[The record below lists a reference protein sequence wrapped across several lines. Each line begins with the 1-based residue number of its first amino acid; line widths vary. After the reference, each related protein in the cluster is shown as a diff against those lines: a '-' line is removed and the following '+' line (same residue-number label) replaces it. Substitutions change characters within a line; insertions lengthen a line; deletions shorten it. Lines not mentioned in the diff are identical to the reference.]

1 MRIAQQFTRADV
13 KELAVMADIDI
24 STESDCG
31 ALNSF
36 GLDDFIINLRIVKC
50 SHIRK

>member
-13 KELAVMADIDI
+13 KKLAVMADIDI

-36 GLDDFIINLRIVKC
+36 GLDDFINLRIVKC

>member
-31 ALNSF
+31 ALNLL
-36 GLDDFIINLRIVKC
+36 GLDDFLNLRIETC